1 MQYTWNYSSPL
12 GEVVLAANGDKLVG
26 LWFSGQKQHRLW
38 NL

>member
-26 LWFSGQKQHRLW
+26 LFTVTEQEVK
-38 NL
+38 